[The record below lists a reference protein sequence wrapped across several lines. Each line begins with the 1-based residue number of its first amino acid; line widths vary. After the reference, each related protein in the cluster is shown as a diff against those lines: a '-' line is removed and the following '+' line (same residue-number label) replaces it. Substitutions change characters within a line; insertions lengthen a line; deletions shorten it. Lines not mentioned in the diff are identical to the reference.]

1 MPPDARA
8 ALEAWRARVASNRAS
23 GGASEG
29 APSGSRSGAS
39 TVGAGPVVVARAPGR
54 LDLLGGIADYSGSE
68 VLQRPIAEAAVAIA
82 RRTGDGAFAAT
93 SERDGLL
100 ERVILPTS
108 LFAPGGPCATPALA
122 RAFFARGAAPDGT
135 PLPDWAGHVAGT
147 LVLLVHEAGLRPDG
161 GVRLALRSDVPEGL
175 GVSSSAAI
183 EVACA
188 GALARLHGLDVDGA
202 ALARLCQR
210 AENEVVGAP
219 CGLMDQMTSVLGRS
233 DALFALHCV
242 PDRVLEP
249 VPMAD
254 GFAAWGIDSGV
265 RHAVGGADYGSV
277 RVGAFMGYRLL
288 LDAAGVADASVP
300 ASEVVDE
307 RWGGYLANA
316 TPSELD
322 GPLGDALPERMT
334 GAAFLERFDGIT
346 DAVTRVDPARE
357 YAVRAPTRHPVLE
370 RQRVRAFR
378 QLMAALARE
387 GDERARDDVAT
398 TMGEHLYGSHAG
410 YGACGIGSAATD
422 ALVAAVRTAG
432 PEAGLY
438 GARISG
444 GGSGG
449 TVAVFGHA
457 DADAEVRRIAV
468 AHRARTGAGGHV
480 FAGGS
485 DGLATWILD

>member
-8 ALEAWRARVASNRAS
+8 ALEAWRARLVQDDATGRASNRAS
-23 GGASEG
+23 SDAS
-29 APSGSRSGAS
+29 AA
-39 TVGAGPVVVARAPGR
+39 GAGPVVVARAPGR

-82 RRTGDGAFAAT
+82 HRTGDGAFAAT
-93 SERDGLL
+93 SERDGRL
-100 ERVILPTS
+100 ERVILPMS
-108 LFAPGGPCATPALA
+108 LFAPGGACATPADA
-122 RAFFARGAAPDGT
+122 RAFFDRGVGPDGT
-135 PLPDWAGHVAGT
+135 PLPDWAGYVAGV
-147 LVLLVHEAGLRPDG
+147 LVLLVHEAGLRPDT
-161 GVRLALRSDVPEGL
+161 GVEVALRSDVPEGL

-219 CGLMDQMTSVLGRS
+219 CGLMDQMTSALGEAG
-233 DALFALHCV
+233 ALFALHCV

-265 RHAVGGADYGSV
+265 RHAVGGADYASV
-277 RVGAFMGYRLL
+277 RVGAFVGYRLL

-300 ASEVVDE
+300 ASEVVDG
-307 RWGGYLANA
+307 RWDGYLANA

-334 GAAFLERFDGIT
+334 GAAFLERFDGVT
-346 DAVTRVDPARE
+346 DPVTRVDPAGD

-378 QLMAALARE
+378 QFMAALARE
-387 GDERARDDVAT
+387 TDERARDDVAT

-410 YGACGIGSAATD
+410 YGACGIGSDATD
-422 ALVAAVRTAG
+422 ALVAAIRAAG

-449 TVAVFGHA
+449 TVAVFGRA
-457 DADAEVRRIAV
+457 GADAEVRRIAA

-485 DGLATWILD
+485 DGLAAWILD